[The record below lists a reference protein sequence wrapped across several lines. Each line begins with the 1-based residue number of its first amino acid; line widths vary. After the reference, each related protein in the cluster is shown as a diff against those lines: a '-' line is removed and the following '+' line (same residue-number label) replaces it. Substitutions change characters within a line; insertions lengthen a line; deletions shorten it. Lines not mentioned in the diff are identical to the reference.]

1 MDTNIVETGRSV
13 RPTTP
18 SLPLALSRRIHGL
31 TPERAKILTLTREER
46 ETLTNRLTAY
56 WEYLQRGRRED
67 ISALL
72 TRLRGVYFVPT
83 MTPGFAQALAEDWAD
98 DLGRFPVWL
107 VKLACDRYRRSEP
120 TKIPKPANII
130 AFCMEETE
138 GERQEMREIE
148 LALSSN
154 PGTSEPPPRVTPEQV
169 GAIIDRMGMREDM
182 DRIAAQKT
190 RALRSAG

>member
-1 MDTNIVETGRSV
+1 MDTNIVETGRNL

-18 SLPLALSRRIHGL
+18 SLPLAISRRIHGL

-83 MTPGFAQALAEDWAD
+83 MTPGFAQALADAWAD
-98 DLGRFPVWL
+98 ELVRFPVGL
-107 VKLACDRYRRSEP
+107 VKSACERYGRGEP
-120 TKIPKPANII
+120 A
-130 AFCMEETE
+130 
-138 GERQEMREIE
+138 
-148 LALSSN
+148 
-154 PGTSEPPPRVTPEQV
+154 
-169 GAIIDRMGMREDM
+169 
-182 DRIAAQKT
+182 
-190 RALRSAG
+190 